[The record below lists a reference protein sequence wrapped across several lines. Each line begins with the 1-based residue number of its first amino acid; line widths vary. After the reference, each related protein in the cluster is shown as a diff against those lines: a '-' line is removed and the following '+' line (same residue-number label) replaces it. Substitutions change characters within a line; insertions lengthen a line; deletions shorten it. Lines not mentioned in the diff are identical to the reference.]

1 MGRTGNKQVMNIS
14 ALQFLES
21 SYLSGVSVLQS
32 DRCVL
37 KIMKVKQRDRSFTYL
52 LFYILGKG
60 GRNEG
65 VSGII
70 FTPFQ
75 HLL

>member
-1 MGRTGNKQVMNIS
+1 MGRAGNKQVRTIS

-37 KIMKVKQRDRSFTYL
+37 KTIKMKQRDRSFTYL
-52 LFYILGKG
+52 LFHILGKG
-60 GRNEG
+60 GRSEG